1 MGKLRNDELHKIQQT
16 LMKEFTLGDPSNNK
30 TNKNI
35 IAITMRAIELY
46 NQSLSDS
53 EKQ

>member
-1 MGKLRNDELHKIQQT
+1 
-16 LMKEFTLGDPSNNK
+16 MKEFTLGEPRAVQFNK
-30 TNKNI
+30 EVI
-35 IAITMRAIELY
+35 SITMRAIELY